1 MAHEKYTTEAFVLRV
16 YEQGE
21 HDLVLKI
28 WTKDFGI
35 IFAVAKSIRKINA
48 KLRSQIKKHDFFSVT
63 LVRGK
68 DIWRLVGAEE
78 KPLFSD
84 IYSRSYKSH
93 LIIKKIIAESI
104 DKFVEEKKSYKK
116 LFERLRNA
124 SIEKEILTL
133 GTEKLKVFIYYIV
146 LVDTGY
152 ADARIIGA
160 KDIEE
165 YISFSLE
172 DFHTHF
178 ILNEKAVREH
188 VSLVFKNSM
197 L

>member
-1 MAHEKYTTEAFVLRV
+1 MAHEKYTTEAFVLKI
-16 YEQGE
+16 YEQNE
-21 HDLVLKI
+21 HDLAYKI

-48 KLRSQIKKHDFFSVT
+48 KLRSLVKKHDFFSVT
-63 LVRGK
+63 LVKGK

-78 KPLFSD
+78 DNLLENNNPKASLTA
-84 IYSRSYKSH
+84 
-93 LIIKKIIAESI
+93 KKIIAESI
-104 DKFVEEKKSYKK
+104 DKFLEEKKTYKK
-116 LFERLRNA
+116 LFDRLKSA
-124 SIEKEILTL
+124 FTEKDIL
-133 GTEKLKVFIYYIV
+133 GMEVNKLKVLIYYIV

-160 KDIEE
+160 KDLEE
-165 YISFSLE
+165 YLRFSVT

-178 ILNEKAVREH
+178 ILNEKAVRGH

>member
-1 MAHEKYTTEAFVLRV
+1 MAHEKYTTEAFVLKI
-16 YEQGE
+16 YEQNE
-21 HDLVLKI
+21 HDLAYKI

-48 KLRSQIKKHDFFSVT
+48 KLRSLVKKHDFFSVT
-63 LVRGK
+63 LVKGK

-78 KPLFSD
+78 DNLLENNNPKASLTA
-84 IYSRSYKSH
+84 
-93 LIIKKIIAESI
+93 KKIIAESI
-104 DKFVEEKKSYKK
+104 DKFLEEKKTYKK
-116 LFERLRNA
+116 LFDRLKSA
-124 SIEKEILTL
+124 SIEKDIL
-133 GTEKLKVFIYYIV
+133 GMEVNKLKVLIYYIV

-160 KDIEE
+160 KDLEE
-165 YISFSLE
+165 YLRFSVT

-178 ILNEKAVREH
+178 ILNEKAVRGH